1 MTQRSPWLV
10 NPLEYW
16 PAVLVAAVILVVG
29 VRLFEHPWWLMLPIV
44 VVLAWLLAVV
54 LAGRERSRLG
64 FADRDLVRELQTARQ
79 QARDLAAGAIELQ
92 QEAQRLLTRP
102 EQLDL
107 LGTVQFCCD
116 RVAELPQKLEEMAR
130 RLQGGEALL
139 SIDQLQQQRKR
150 VKRDLADSR
159 GAAKEQLQVL
169 LTSLER
175 NIELAQQG
183 ADAREAQ
190 VLSLSTMIAST
201 AGVLQQLQNKLRTAD
216 LRDQSQQAELRSLS
230 EALSGAQANL
240 DVWVGRQAWN
250 V

>member
-1 MTQRSPWLV
+1 MTQRTWFV
-10 NPLEYW
+10 NPLEHW
-16 PAVLVAAVILVVG
+16 PAVLVAAVVLVVG
-29 VRLFEHPWWLMLPIV
+29 VRLLGQPWWLMLPIGV
-44 VVLAWLLAVV
+44 VMACLGAVFLA
-54 LAGRERSRLG
+54 SRARAHLG
-64 FADRDLVRELQTARQ
+64 FADRDLIRELQTARQ
-79 QARDLAAGAIELQ
+79 QARDLAAGAKDLQ
-92 QEAQRLLTRP
+92 QEAERLLTRP
-102 EQLDL
+102 DQLDL

-116 RVAELPQKLEEMAR
+116 RVGELPQKLEDLAR

-150 VKRDLADSR
+150 VKRDLAESR

-183 ADAREAQ
+183 SDARQAQ
-190 VLSLSTMIAST
+190 VLSLSTLIAST

-216 LRDQSQQAELRSLS
+216 LRDQRQQAELKSLS

-240 DVWVGRQAWN
+240 DVWVGR
-250 V
+250 